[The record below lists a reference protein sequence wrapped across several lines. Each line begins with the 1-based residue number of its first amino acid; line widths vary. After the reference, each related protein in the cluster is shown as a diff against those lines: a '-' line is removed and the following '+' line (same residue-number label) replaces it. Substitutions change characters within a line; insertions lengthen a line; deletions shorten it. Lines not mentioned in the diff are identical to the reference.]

1 MRMALVGCTVL
12 LVSLCSAQPL
22 LTAYRTPSPPA
33 IDGVLD
39 EACWTAASITSPF
52 ISATGPGMPGEQTV
66 ARVCWDANH
75 LYIGVEAF
83 EGFLAPALN
92 MLHAVRAER
101 NGEDAA
107 VFSDDCVE
115 VFLAPPGNDDYHF
128 AANSATGTWDART
141 QQAEWDS
148 GWQCVARRGT
158 KSYVVEMAIPFA
170 ALSAAP
176 EGSWRTNFCR
186 ERTAVEELSTWSGL
200 QDAFYQPEAF
210 GTLAFAET
218 GPALGS
224 IAVEPRDAGYAVTG
238 EIGGE
243 ADDATTFEV
252 GFAAGDRT
260 VSGEAAGPGTHT
272 LSPQLP
278 PGAAEAGNL
287 KIGYALSQGDAVL
300 ARSPAITYLLGA
312 LTGRLTVGAE
322 HAEVAAYVNGRQ
334 LPAAADT
341 DVPLEQGMNVL
352 TLSARATGDTPRI
365 EPRVSAANRA
375 LSIRWLCRADEPG
388 GDWRTA
394 LPAEG
399 WAAPDVS
406 EGGLWAPGGTREVHF
421 ICAVYVG
428 KHEPQLFPKMD
439 TYYFPRG
446 SKQLIRVYVHAP
458 AKAPADGYRMVV
470 EVPSELS
477 FIDAEPVSGGTPV
490 VERVG
495 TRRDGEHE
503 LTQWAIGYEMLPRP
517 GMDLSMRWGGAGEES
532 LGYQTALAAGGT
544 FDWRRLSQEIT
555 PPTGAQSVRPLV
567 IKWQDRSV
575 VGTFWVDNVVL
586 REKGS
591 DVNLLA
597 RGTFDDPERG
607 KHSYIQPEGPD
618 GSMCVKIVSKPE
630 AADRQQ
636 AVWVEDAMAID
647 PEKTYI
653 VEMDVKCEGLTAP
666 NAKPVCGL
674 LMEAPA
680 NMAEGSYPIY
690 TYFEDMHGALAEVPR
705 RSTLEVLPPLKDVR
719 PSRARISPCYYAS
732 SLVSEA
738 VGKAYAENCRASGIT
753 WTYGQIGNN
762 VVEHLMPHGHKV
774 FWSIGWHPYS
784 APSGQR
790 EFLEAHPELQAVDFQ
805 GKAQATTFCPT
816 WLLSEGDAIISSLE
830 EWMLTV
836 LDGQPYAGANWDLEH
851 PVVDPPTFCT
861 CDRCI
866 AAFRQYSHLADDVA
880 ITPDTLLAEHR
891 DAWVDFRCMQNAE
904 MAGILRDI
912 VHKAER
918 PVEFSLYSGYQSK
931 RTKEHYG
938 VDWAMMADKLDFAI
952 AGYGGEKASI
962 ESTVAALGDTPLMGG
977 EMWYLSHRDDDRPA
991 PLMQTWRNRILRQYV
1006 TSGCKGCLIWW
1017 LPPMDGGAF
1026 HATSEAAEIIA
1037 KHEDYFVHEQRCDE
1051 KVQVTGIE
1059 ARDWAAFEKDGR
1071 VLVLLMNFTDTALPT
1086 SVVVGG
1092 KARNVNLAPYGV
1104 EVVVVE

>member
-1 MRMALVGCTVL
+1 MRMAMVGCAV
-12 LVSLCSAQPL
+12 VVISICSAQPL
-22 LTAYRTPSPPA
+22 LTAYRTPTPPA
-33 IDGVLD
+33 LDGVLD
-39 EACWTAASITSPF
+39 ESCWTGASVTSPF

-66 ARVCWDANH
+66 ARVCWDADH
-75 LYIGVEAF
+75 LYVGVEAF
-83 EGFLAPALN
+83 EGFLASALN

-107 VFSDDCVE
+107 VFSDDCIE
-115 VFLAPPGNDDYHF
+115 VFLDPPGEHDYHF
-128 AANSATGTWDART
+128 AANSATGAWDARN

-148 GWQCVARRGT
+148 GWGCVARRGT

-170 ALSAAP
+170 ALSATP
-176 EGSWRTNFCR
+176 EGPWRINICR
-186 ERTAVEELSTWSGL
+186 ERTAVEELSTWSGVRG
-200 QDAFYQPEAF
+200 AFYQPEAF
-210 GTLAFAET
+210 GLLAFAET
-218 GPALGS
+218 GPALGG
-224 IAVEPRDAGYAVTG
+224 IAVEARDAGYAVTG
-238 EIGGE
+238 EIVGA
-243 ADDATTFEV
+243 ADDATILEV
-252 GFAAGDRT
+252 GFTAGDRT
-260 VSGEAAGPGTHT
+260 ISANAAGPGTHT
-272 LSPQLP
+272 LNPALP
-278 PGAAEAGNL
+278 AGAAEAGSLQVSYTL
-287 KIGYALSQGDAVL
+287 KQGDAVV
-300 ARSPAITYLLGA
+300 ARSPAMTYLLGA
-312 LTGRLTVGAE
+312 LTGRLTVAAE

-334 LPAAADT
+334 VPTAAET

-365 EPRVSAANRA
+365 EPSVSAAGRT
-375 LSIRWLCRADEPG
+375 LSIRWLCRTDEPAVE
-388 GDWRTA
+388 WRTS
-394 LPAEG
+394 LPGAGWSAAE
-399 WAAPDVS
+399 AP
-406 EGGLWAPGGTREVHF
+406 GTGLWPAKGAREAHF
-421 ICAVYVG
+421 ICAVHVG
-428 KHEPQLFPKMD
+428 KPEPQLFPKMD

-458 AKAPADGYRMVV
+458 ASAPADSYRMVV
-470 EVPSELS
+470 ELPSELA

-490 VERVG
+490 VEGVG

-517 GMDLSMRWGGAGEES
+517 GMDLSMRWGGAGEEN

-544 FDWRRLSQEIT
+544 FDWRRLSKEIT
-555 PPTGAQSVRPLV
+555 PPGGAQNVRPLV
-567 IKWQDRSV
+567 IKWQNRGI

-597 RGTFDDPERG
+597 RGTLDDPERG
-607 KHSYIQPEGPD
+607 KHSSIQPEGPD

-630 AADRQQ
+630 AADKQQ
-636 AVWVEDAMAID
+636 AVWVEDAIAID
-647 PEKTYI
+647 PGKTYI

-666 NAKPVCGL
+666 NARPVCGL

-680 NMAEGSYPIY
+680 DMAEGSYPIY
-690 TYFEDMHGALAEVPR
+690 TYFLDMHGTMTEVPR
-705 RSTLEVLPPLKDVR
+705 RSTLEVLPPLKNVR

-762 VVEHLMPHGHKV
+762 VVEHLMPDGHKV

-790 EFLEAHPELQAVDFQ
+790 DFIEAHPELQAVDFQ
-805 GKAQATTFCPT
+805 GKAQASTFCPT
-816 WLLSEGDAIISSLE
+816 WLLSEGDAVIKNLE
-830 EWMLTV
+830 EWMLAV
-836 LDGQPYAGANWDLEH
+836 LNEQPYAGANWDLEH

-866 AAFRQYSHLADDVA
+866 NAFRQYAHIADDET

-891 DAWVDFRCMQNAE
+891 DAWVDFRCMQNAQ

-912 VHKAER
+912 VHKADR

-952 AGYGGEKASI
+952 AGYGGDKASI
-962 ESTVAALGDTPLMGG
+962 ESTVAALGSTPLMGG
-977 EMWYLSHRDDDRPA
+977 EMWYLSHRDDERPA
-991 PLMQTWRNRILRQYV
+991 PSMQTWRNRLLRQFV
-1006 TSGCKGCLIWW
+1006 TSSCKGCLIWW

-1026 HATSEAAEIIA
+1026 YATSEAAEIIA
-1037 KHEDYFVHEQRCDE
+1037 KYEDYFIHEQRCDE

-1059 ARDWAAFEKDGR
+1059 PRDWAAFEKEGR
-1071 VLVLLMNFTDTALPT
+1071 VLVLLMSFTDKPLPA

-1092 KARNVNLAPYGV
+1092 TERSVELAPCGV